1 MTLTTLRLLLPMA
14 FSGCVFVGSS
24 KASDLKVPLPG
35 KSQVT
40 PVQKLN
46 REGVQ
51 ELRRHH
57 QDKAK
62 RYFYRAYLLDPNDPF
77 TLNNLGY
84 ISELEGDAD
93 RALRYYELSTQSG
106 SEAVIAIATRP
117 DLKGHEIQDAF
128 SALRAPEL
136 KSNKANVQA
145 ISLLGQG
152 RVTEAE
158 QALSKSLAE
167 DPKNPFTLNNLGYVM
182 EIEGDLQGAV
192 KYYSAAAAGRSQET
206 VIIAPDPKWRGR
218 PISKV
223 ALDNSRQV
231 SEIIAKGEDLNA
243 RVARLNMRGV
253 AAVNRNDAQTAR
265 QLFEQAYRLN
275 PHDAF
280 TLNNMG
286 YVAEMNGDQETAE
299 TYYQE
304 AQNAAGGSARV
315 TYATRRQAE
324 GLRMSAVAGDNE
336 NDMTSRIEALQQLRR
351 RRGGPIELK
360 RRGSSSNEPSPAQQP
375 ALSQRPASQDIDRKQ
390 EPPLPGVTPPP
401 LPTPPLPDRSTP
413 PQAQPQQTQ
422 PPQTQPQQ

>member
-1 MTLTTLRLLLPMA
+1 MTHKTLCLLLPM
-14 FSGCVFVGSS
+14 VFASFLGGSS
-24 KASDLKVPLPG
+24 NASDLKVPLPG
-35 KSQVT
+35 KSEAT

-51 ELRRHH
+51 ELKRRHV
-57 QDKAK
+57 DRAK

-84 ISELEGDAD
+84 VSELEGDAD

-106 SEAVIAIATRP
+106 SEAVIAMATRP

-158 QALSKSLAE
+158 KVLKEALADDSR
-167 DPKNPFTLNNLGYVM
+167 NPFTLNNLGYVM
-182 EIEGDLQGAV
+182 EIEGDLQAAV
-192 KYYSAAAAGRSQET
+192 RYYSSAAAGRSQES

-223 ALDNSRQV
+223 ALDNSREV
-231 SEIIAKGEDLNA
+231 SEVIAKGEDLNA
-243 RVARLNMRGV
+243 KVARLNMRGV
-253 AAVNRNDAQTAR
+253 AAVNRNDSQTAR
-265 QLFEQAYRLN
+265 QLFEEAYRLN

-304 AQNAAGGSARV
+304 AQAASGAGARV

-324 GLRMSAVAGDNE
+324 GLRMGAVAGNNE
-336 NDMTSRIEALQQLRR
+336 NDMTSEIEVLQQQRR

-360 RRGSSSNEPSPAQQP
+360 RRGSSSNQSSPVQEPAQNQQP
-375 ALSQRPASQDIDRKQ
+375 AAPDVDRRQ
-390 EPPLPGVTPPP
+390 EPPLPGVTPPA
-401 LPTPPLPDRSTP
+401 LPQPQVPDRTTP
-413 PQAQPQQTQ
+413 PQTEPQH
-422 PPQTQPQQ
+422 